1 MSGQENGQDKSQ
13 TFFIK
18 KNSGVTAKEAYNLL
32 NGRAVNKD
40 LTNQEGEKYNA
51 WLQIDWDQKDN
62 NGNHKFKMIHKA
74 YGYDLEK
81 ELRKHPIQ
89 NLDGEMY
96 KERLMKSL
104 ERGNLHEVVFQKS
117 DKAERMF
124 IAA

>member
-51 WLQIDWDQKDN
+51 WLQVDWNQKDN
-62 NGNHKFKMIHKA
+62 HGNHKFKMIHEA
-74 YGYDLEK
+74 YGYNLENA
-81 ELRKHPIQ
+81 LAKHPIQ
-89 NLDGEMY
+89 NLEGATY
-96 KERLMKSL
+96 KDRLVKSL
-104 ERGNLHEVVFQKS
+104 ERGNLHE
-117 DKAERMF
+117 
-124 IAA
+124 